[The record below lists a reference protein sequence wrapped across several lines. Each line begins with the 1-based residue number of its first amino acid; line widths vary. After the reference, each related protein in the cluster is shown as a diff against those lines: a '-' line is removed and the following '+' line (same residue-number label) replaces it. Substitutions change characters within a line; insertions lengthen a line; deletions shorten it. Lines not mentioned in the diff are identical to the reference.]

1 MRAVILAGG
10 KGTRLKPYTITLPK
24 PLVPV
29 ADEPILE
36 IIIRNLRKQ
45 GIDELDIC
53 VNHMGHLIESYFG
66 NGEEYGV
73 KIKYSYERKALGTVA
88 PIKLIKDLP
97 DNFIVM
103 NGDVLT
109 DLSYEDLFSEHK
121 NSNAILT
128 IATFQRE
135 ENIDYGVIRID
146 DDGTIYDF
154 GEKPKITLDVSM
166 GVYAFNKRVFDY
178 VPDDAPFGLDDLMQV
193 LLKNKELVKAH
204 QHSGYWMDIGRPS
217 DYEQANEDYKYFLEK
232 TIVYQRK
239 KKEGVVK

>member
-29 ADEPILE
+29 VDKPILE
-36 IIIRNLRKQ
+36 LIINNLEKQ
-45 GIDELDIC
+45 GITELDVC

-66 NGEEYGV
+66 DGTAYGV
-73 KIKYSYERKALGTVA
+73 HINYSYENTPLGTVA

-109 DLSYEDLFSEHK
+109 DLAFKTLFEEHLT
-121 NSNAILT
+121 NGAILT

-135 ENIDYGVIRID
+135 EEIDYGVIR
-146 DDGTIYDF
+146 YDQNCTVNEF
-154 GEKPKITLDVSM
+154 LEKPKYHWDVSM
-166 GVYAFNKRVFDY
+166 GVYVFNKRIFDY
-178 VPDDAPFGLDDLMQV
+178 VPDNTYYGFDTLMNS
-193 LLKNKELVKAH
+193 LINNGEIVKVH
-204 QHSGYWMDIGRPS
+204 PHSGYWMDIGRPS
-217 DYEQANEDYKYFLEK
+217 DYEQANNDYKYYLSE
-232 TIVYQRK
+232 TIVYKRK
-239 KKEGVVK
+239 G